1 MFLLSA
7 MFSQRVKK
15 LTVKLM
21 EPPCFLC
28 PIVLCFSKRSL
39 RVLNKWSCSWHL
51 GVGKGRG
58 VSAAFSF
65 LHLRKLFSWCCKK
78 KKKKIPRVSKLE
90 LLFYAFVNNYI
101 FYILVYYC
109 CCFSC
114 QAFHMLSIN
123 IYQVF
128 YMWERKRV
136 E

>member
-58 VSAAFSF
+58 VSAAF
-65 LHLRKLFSWCCKK
+65 FSPPDEIILLVLQEKEKK
-78 KKKKIPRVSKLE
+78 NPTGI
-90 LLFYAFVNNYI
+90 
-101 FYILVYYC
+101 
-109 CCFSC
+109 
-114 QAFHMLSIN
+114 
-123 IYQVF
+123 
-128 YMWERKRV
+128 
-136 E
+136 